1 MVYTPLVYSGSHK
14 NQFKNMRAL
23 GIRGFCSKTALVIL
37 ERPSAHVGLITLNNP
52 KKLNMLTEQVES
64 CGYVPG
70 QTAASVCPSE

>member
-1 MVYTPLVYSGSHK
+1 
-14 NQFKNMRAL
+14 MRVAL

-37 ERPSAHVGLITLNNP
+37 ELPSAHVGLITLNNP

>member
-1 MVYTPLVYSGSHK
+1 MGWE
-14 NQFKNMRAL
+14 
-23 GIRGFCSKTALVIL
+23 TALVIL

-70 QTAASVCPSE
+70 QTSASVCPSV